1 MPAPTPL
8 TTEAPAHTTLNDV
21 VNLVATSVGHPKAA
35 DVVSTTDEA
44 ILRLSYY
51 ANAACINLMTM
62 HNWQQFSKTCII
74 PVVGSSADSVEES
87 FALPADFKVM
97 TDDTHW
103 NRSTQLPAIG
113 PVNPQDWQW
122 LVVRNT
128 KITTRFMWRIRDGLL
143 WVKSPPYPNPQNFS
157 FEYLSKNWAVDGDT
171 GFGKDY
177 MNKNTDYHLFPWELV
192 VFYTRVLWMQNEG
205 YDATAAMASFK
216 NALAYETGTDKGAT
230 ALSLVPGMGYPYIDA
245 IRNIPDTGYG
255 GAP

>member
-1 MPAPTPL
+1 MA
-8 TTEAPAHTTLNDV
+8 APAHTTLLEI
-21 VNLVATSVGHPKAA
+21 VNLVATSVGHP
-35 DVVSTTDEA
+35 TTTDALATQDEA
-44 ILRLSYY
+44 IRRMSYY
-51 ANAACINLMTM
+51 ANAACIDLMMM

-74 PVVGSSADSVEES
+74 PVVATVQGELETS
-87 FALPADFKVM
+87 FPLPTDFKVM

-143 WVKSPPYPNPQNFS
+143 WVKTAPYPTAQNFS
-157 FEYLSKNWAVDGDT
+157 FEYLSKNWAVDGIT

-177 MNKNTDYHLFPWELV
+177 LSGNNDYHLFPWELV
-192 VFYTRVLWMQNEG
+192 VYSCRAKWLENEG
-205 YDATAAMASFK
+205 YDAKAAKADFQK
-216 NALAYETGTDKGAT
+216 AFLYETGTDKGAT
-230 ALSLVPGMGYPYIDA
+230 AISLVPGMGYPYIDA

-255 GAP
+255 GAA